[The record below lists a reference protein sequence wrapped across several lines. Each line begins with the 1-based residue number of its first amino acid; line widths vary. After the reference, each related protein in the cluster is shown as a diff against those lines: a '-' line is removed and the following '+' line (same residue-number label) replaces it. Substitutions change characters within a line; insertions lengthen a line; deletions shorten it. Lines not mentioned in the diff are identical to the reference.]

1 MINKINNFSSSLLN
15 GKVIKLLAFSLA
27 LIFSFNVGAQDAAEP
42 AVSGEVAYILNT
54 FLFLVCGFLVMFMA
68 AGFCMLEAGSVR
80 SKNTA
85 VICLKNIGLF
95 SIAGFMY
102 YLVGYNLM
110 YDGVDGGYLGSFSI
124 FDRSSEV
131 DLETGYAAAS
141 DWFFQ
146 MVFVATA
153 ASIVSG
159 ALAERILIWPFFL
172 FVAILTGFIYPIA
185 GSWQWGGGWLSE
197 MGFSDFAG
205 STLVHSVGGW
215 AALAGAILLGAREGK
230 FSADGTVNTIPGCSL
245 PMTTLG
251 VFILWLGWFGFNGGS
266 QLALGSGA
274 DATAVADIFVNTN
287 LAAAG
292 GVLAS
297 MIVSKLTNSHTNI
310 FATLNGAIAGLV
322 AITAEP
328 LTPSMG
334 QAVVIGAIGGI
345 ICMYG
350 MKLLDALKIDD
361 VVMAIPAHLF
371 AGIWGTLVVAWTN
384 PDASFKVQLIGVVS
398 YGIFTLVTCFVLWF
412 VIKTVIGIRAGKED
426 EEYGLDMSEL
436 GAVSFPDFTKK

>member
-1 MINKINNFSSSLLN
+1 MTLNF
-15 GKVIKLLAFSLA
+15 IKNVFNPKMYGFLAFLLTITASFSL
-27 LIFSFNVGAQDAAEP
+27 GAQEEVP
-42 AVSGEVAYILNT
+42 AVTPEVAYILNT

-68 AGFCMLEAGSVR
+68 AGFCMLEAGNVR

-95 SIAGFMY
+95 SIAGIMY

-110 YDGVDGGYLGSFSI
+110 YAGVDGGYFGTFSL
-124 FDRSSEV
+124 FDRNDAV
-131 DLETGYAAAS
+131 DLDTGYAAAS
-141 DWFFQ
+141 DWYFQ
-146 MVFVATA
+146 MVFVATT

-172 FVAILTGFIYPIA
+172 FIAILTAIIYPIA

-197 MGFSDFAG
+197 AGFSDFAG

-215 AALAGAILLGAREGK
+215 AALTGAILLGAREGK
-230 FSADGTVNTIPGCSL
+230 FNSDGSANVLAGCSVPL
-245 PMTTLG
+245 KTLG

-266 QLALGSGA
+266 QLALGSGD
-274 DATAVADIFVNTN
+274 DATAVATIFVNTS

-292 GVLAS
+292 GVLAP

-310 FATLNGAIAGLV
+310 AASLNGAIAGLV

-328 LTPSMG
+328 LAPSMG
-334 QAVVIGAIGGI
+334 QAIIIGAIGGI

-350 MKLLDALKIDD
+350 MKLLDMLKIDD

-371 AGIWGTLVVAWTN
+371 AGIFGTLIVPWSNSDT
-384 PDASFKVQLIGVVS
+384 SFGVQFLGVIS
-398 YGIFTLVTCFVLWF
+398 YGVFT
-412 VIKTVIGIRAGKED
+412 VITTFIVWYIIKMVIGIRASKED

-436 GAVSFPDFTKK
+436 GSISHPDFTKK